1 MELYHNNRLNY
12 SKIKNK
18 SGIKLELIP
27 ILCRETYLWR
37 IKKKTRDYS
46 PFDIRFYISVKSVGV
61 EENPAVLIINRIDG
75 IRVQVI
81 CSTPSPIVVVAKR
94 RFLINVLT
102 YTLALFP
109 PVIAVTDA
117 LITSETKTGQ
127 KSWWNRGAKLRR
139 DFRRIVESARVV

>member
-37 IKKKTRDYS
+37 IKKKTRDHS

>member
-1 MELYHNNRLNY
+1 M
-12 SKIKNK
+12 SAF
-18 SGIKLELIP
+18 P
-27 ILCRETYLWR
+27 
-37 IKKKTRDYS
+37 
-46 PFDIRFYISVKSVGV
+46 GV

-81 CSTPSPIVVVAKR
+81 CSTPSLIVVVAKR

-139 DFRRIVESARVV
+139 DFRRIVESARIV

>member
-1 MELYHNNRLNY
+1 M
-12 SKIKNK
+12 SAF
-18 SGIKLELIP
+18 P
-27 ILCRETYLWR
+27 
-37 IKKKTRDYS
+37 
-46 PFDIRFYISVKSVGV
+46 GV

-109 PVIAVTDA
+109 PVIAVTDP

>member
-1 MELYHNNRLNY
+1 M
-12 SKIKNK
+12 SAF
-18 SGIKLELIP
+18 P
-27 ILCRETYLWR
+27 
-37 IKKKTRDYS
+37 
-46 PFDIRFYISVKSVGV
+46 GV

-102 YTLALFP
+102 YTLATYTLLFP